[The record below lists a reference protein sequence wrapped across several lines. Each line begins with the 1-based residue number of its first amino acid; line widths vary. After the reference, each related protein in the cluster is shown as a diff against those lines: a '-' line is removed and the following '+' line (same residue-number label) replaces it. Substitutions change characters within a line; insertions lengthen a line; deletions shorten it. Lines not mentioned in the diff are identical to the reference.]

1 MANHKSAKKRARQ
14 TIVRNARN
22 TIRRSSVKNAVKK
35 VRLAIEEGN
44 KENASSLLVAAQ
56 KQLAKLAKHGVIK
69 RNSAARRT
77 SRLASQ
83 VNNI

>member
-1 MANHKSAKKRARQ
+1 VANHKSAKKRARQ
-14 TIVRNARN
+14 TIVRNTRN

-35 VRLAIEEGN
+35 LRLAITEGN
-44 KENASSLLVAAQ
+44 KESAATLLVTAQ
-56 KQLAKLAKHGVIK
+56 KALAKLAKHGVIK

-83 VNNI
+83 VNRI